1 MRPIGSEIDCGVR
14 VPTSVGV
21 MILSNAVLFPG
32 AMLPL
37 RIFEPRYRRM
47 LKDALASHRMFCV
60 AMQRPGNT
68 RETPL
73 PVAGLGVIRYA
84 VRDEDGTSRLLLQG
98 IARVELGPTKQYKPY
113 RLQVIRP
120 LLCGKDDGETPEVDA
135 LRFKALELAERR
147 LNTSPPVSMDLF
159 QSLANEGL
167 DIGPVAACMRA
178 LRSIANPGQLAD
190 VLALLLVED
199 AFFRQLILQAHD
211 VAHRYRSLVYILGEG
226 LSGADPVPPP
236 DGPGSGGEGV

>member
-1 MRPIGSEIDCGVR
+1 MRRIGSEINCGVR

-60 AMQRPGNT
+60 AMQRPGNM

-84 VRDEDGTSRLLLQG
+84 VTDEDGTSRLLLQG
-98 IARVELGPTKQYKPY
+98 IARVELGPVKRYKPY
-113 RLQVIRP
+113 RLQGIRP
-120 LLCGKDDGETPEVDA
+120 LLCDAGDEDKPEVDA

-147 LNTSPPVSMDLF
+147 MATSPPVSMDLF

-167 DIGPVAACMRA
+167 DIGPVESCMRS
-178 LRSIANPGQLAD
+178 LRAIANPGQLAD
-190 VLALLLVED
+190 VLALLLIED

-211 VAHRYRSLVYILGEG
+211 VALRYRSLVSILAEG
-226 LSGADPVPPP
+226 LSGSDPLSPPQE
-236 DGPGSGGEGV
+236 PGFGE

>member
-1 MRPIGSEIDCGVR
+1 MRPIGPEIDCGVR

-84 VRDEDGTSRLLLQG
+84 VTDEDGTSRLLLQG
-98 IARVELGPTKQYKPY
+98 LARVELGPVKRYKPY
-113 RLQVIRP
+113 RLQAIRP
-120 LLCGKDDGETPEVDA
+120 LLCEKGDGETPEVDA
-135 LRFKALELAERR
+135 LRFKALEIAERR
-147 LNTSPPVSMDLF
+147 LATSPPVSMDLF
-159 QSLANEGL
+159 QSLANDGL
-167 DIGPVAACMRA
+167 DVGPVESCMRA
-178 LRSIANPGQLAD
+178 LRAISNPGQLAD
-190 VLALLLVED
+190 VLALLLIED

-211 VAHRYRSLVYILGEG
+211 IALRYRSLVSILNEG
-226 LSGADPVPPP
+226 LSGTAPLRPP
-236 DGPGSGGEGV
+236 DEPSLGGEGA

>member
-1 MRPIGSEIDCGVR
+1 MRPIGPEIDCGVR

-47 LKDALASHRMFCV
+47 LQDALASHRMFCV
-60 AMQRPGNT
+60 AMQRPGNM

-98 IARVELGPTKQYKPY
+98 LARVELGRTKQYKPY
-113 RLQVIRP
+113 RQQAIRP
-120 LLCGKDDGETPEVDA
+120 LLCEKEDGETPEVDA

-147 LNTSPPVSMDLF
+147 LATSAPVSMDLF
-159 QSLANEGL
+159 QSLAREGL
-167 DIGPVAACMRA
+167 DIGPVEACMRS

-199 AFFRQLILQAHD
+199 AFFRQLILQAHE
-211 VAHRYRSLVYILGEG
+211 VAHRFRSLVYILGEG
-226 LSGADPVPPP
+226 LPGTDPMPPP
-236 DGPGSGGEGV
+236 EGTGLGGEAA

>member
-1 MRPIGSEIDCGVR
+1 MRPIDSEIDCDVR

-60 AMQRPGNT
+60 AMQRPGNM

-84 VRDEDGTSRLLLQG
+84 VTDEDGTSRLLLQG
-98 IARVELGPTKQYKPY
+98 IARVELGPVKRYKPY
-113 RLQVIRP
+113 RLQSIRP
-120 LLCGKDDGETPEVDA
+120 LLSDTEDGDTPEVDA

-147 LNTSPPVSMDLF
+147 MATSPPVSMDLF
-159 QSLANEGL
+159 QSLANDGL
-167 DIGPVAACMRA
+167 DVGPVEACMRA
-178 LRSIANPGQLAD
+178 LRAIANPGQLAD
-190 VLALLLVED
+190 VLALLLIED

-211 VAHRYRSLVYILGEG
+211 VALRYRSLVSILREG
-226 LSGADPVPPP
+226 LSGSDPLSPPQE
-236 DGPGSGGEGV
+236 PGLGEGPA